1 VPGTSRVDGNCPT
14 HHAPCERCTGDP
26 EQGCPGLICL
36 GGGEPHHPDDPAAC
50 EPSSDHPPT
59 ARRLAEFSPLS
70 LWLVDATTGHR
81 RDDLLELRDG
91 KGRACGTGLEW
102 EPIARAVLSH
112 LESPPN

>member
-70 LWLVDATTGHR
+70 LWLVDATT
-81 RDDLLELRDG
+81 
-91 KGRACGTGLEW
+91 CGTGLEW